1 MSEYNLEGLLALD
14 ASEYVSGVGDAT
26 DASDDLVQSTEST
39 SDSLFEIDP
48 AGIAAG
54 TAIAGV
60 GTAMQSLLD
69 ETQELNETIGRTSVG
84 MGLTADETRELA
96 TSMSD
101 ASFPLDDVVG
111 SMDALAQIGVD
122 TEEEMRAVALAAD
135 NLADA
140 TGSSAT
146 QVSQQL
152 APAVKALDGDLS
164 ALTDDTDAFTNAVR
178 NTGLEMSDVA
188 STIERLDFSQI
199 QEMGLS
205 AADTA
210 DLIGQFGEET
220 GFTGRMLRSEFR
232 QAVEAADG
240 DTQALVNELGLGE
253 EAMASLADETS
264 HGSAMT
270 DEYAA
275 AANDSLTTMDSLRS
289 SFADIGLQ
297 ASGMLGPID
306 AAAPAMQGLGIAAI
320 ALSTINFGA
329 VIPSIAGVVAA
340 ATPLLPILLPI
351 AAVLGGLGVAW
362 HKGWIDPVETA
373 TWVAESAGDM
383 IGWLTGRLGD
393 ATDAV
398 MRFYPPIRAAREVW
412 DRNLFGIQDTTS
424 NALGVVGD
432 TIDWLVD
439 KINAIPGV
447 NIGSDDVELDEPAV
461 ESSGELAGESY
472 AGGFEAGLGS
482 TLDDDTVGASASTA
496 IEGPIEAEMTP
507 AVRAALE
514 DGVDG
519 FISDPEKIEDAPTE
533 INEDLFNAV
542 AEQPGGAS
550 ADTLGVSEMEFE
562 ALMDRFDGRSESR
575 SSGSTPRRS
584 SQRQSESTGG
594 SNKIVE
600 ELRSLRELF
609 DGGLGLLI
617 EDGQIETADGHIVEI
632 VDARLERVG
641 DRQTRNSS

>member
-1 MSEYNLEGLLALD
+1 MSEFELEGLLGLD
-14 ASEYVSGVGDAT
+14 ASDYVSGADDAT
-26 DASDDLVQSTEST
+26 AASDDLVRSAGETSESLL
-39 SDSLFEIDP
+39 DIDP

-54 TAIAGV
+54 GALAGV
-60 GTAMQSLLD
+60 GTAMQSVLD
-69 ETQELNETIGRTSVG
+69 ETQELNETLGRTSVG
-84 MGLTADETRELA
+84 MGLTTDETRDLA
-96 TSMSD
+96 TSLSD
-101 ASFPLDDVVG
+101 ASFPVDDVVG

-122 TEEEMRAVALAAD
+122 TEEEMRSVAIAAD

-140 TGSSAT
+140 TGTSAT
-146 QVSQQL
+146 QISEGL
-152 APAVKALDGDLS
+152 APAVMAMDGDLS
-164 ALTDDTDAFTNAVR
+164 ALEDDADAFTNAVR
-178 NTGLEMSDVA
+178 NTGLEMSDLS
-188 STIERLDFSQI
+188 STIERLDFTQME
-199 QEMGLS
+199 EMGLS

-210 DLIGQFGEET
+210 ELIGKFGEES
-220 GFTGRMLRSEFR
+220 GFTGRQLRSNFG

-240 DTQALVNELGLGE
+240 DVNELVTELGLGE
-253 EAMASLADETS
+253 DAMASLADETAA
-264 HGSAMT
+264 GSSMT
-270 DEYAA
+270 DQYAN
-275 AANDSLTTMDSLRS
+275 AANESLTTMDTLRS
-289 SFADIGLQ
+289 SFADIRLE
-297 ASGMLGPID
+297 ASGMLGPLD
-306 AAAPAMQGLGIAAI
+306 AATPAMQGLGIAAI

-351 AAVLGGLGVAW
+351 AAVLGGMGVAW
-362 HKGWIDPVETA
+362 PKGWIDPVETA

-482 TLDDDTVGASASTA
+482 TLDDYTVGASTSTA

-519 FISDPEKIEDAPTE
+519 YISDPDQIEDGPTE

-550 ADTLGVSEMEFE
+550 ADTLGVSEMEFD

-575 SSGSTPRRS
+575 SSGGSPGRS
-584 SQRQSESTGG
+584 SQRQSESNGG
-594 SNKIVE
+594 SNKIIE

-617 EDGQIETADGHIVEI
+617 EDGQIKTADGHIVEI

-641 DRQTRNSS
+641 DREARNS